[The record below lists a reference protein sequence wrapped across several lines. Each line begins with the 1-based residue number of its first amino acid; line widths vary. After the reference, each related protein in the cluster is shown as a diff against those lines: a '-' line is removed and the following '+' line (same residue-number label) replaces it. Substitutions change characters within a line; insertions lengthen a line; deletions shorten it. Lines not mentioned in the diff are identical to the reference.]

1 MTGRYVVG
9 GLMVCLLTACST
21 GARGDVSK
29 TKPSSTTHVSRS
41 AAHPTF
47 VKVPPIRSYVSVERA
62 QRKLA
67 QAGLVGVAP
76 KVQFPHYF
84 VMTKPKAGTKVEL
97 GSEVRLIIGDG

>member
-1 MTGRYVVG
+1 
-9 GLMVCLLTACST
+9 LASPLLTAADRNSVIN
-21 GARGDVSK
+21 DVGSD
-29 TKPSSTTHVSRS
+29 
-41 AAHPTF
+41 PTF
-47 VKVPPIRSYVSVERA
+47 VEVPPIRSYVSVERA

-76 KVQFPHYF
+76 TVQFPHYF